1 MNEKL
6 NDDIFYYD
14 RALNR
19 YNTPF
24 EAWHSFFHESI
35 VGNERFEY
43 KFYYYDHILKDVA
56 WNIEPTKTLK
66 QLYKERAQE
75 IRDNYEYV
83 IVCYS
88 GGNDSSNVL
97 ESFYYNNI
105 HIDEIVLVG
114 SFSQDESKEIDLNHN
129 KDLYVNAFPLLK
141 TLHLPNT
148 KITTIDYTELFRDID
163 QFSLV
168 KKYGNDYFPH
178 IGTHKSPHNL
188 FWHDFRQIVGKDNNK
203 KTARVMGAEK
213 VDVGYDFIT
222 STKAVGA
229 HVYFKDNTI
238 NSYGMS
244 HIDENFERVNFYND
258 PRSTVCIDI
267 LKKQAH
273 IVHNLI
279 KLKIANGDPL
289 AEIEAVFNNRFV
301 LNKLFY
307 DLKTPLVYQSP
318 KSKNYF
324 FSVRDTFLT
333 EKQDS
338 EIFKIHKANIERR
351 VDYFR
356 QNVTFLS
363 RKYYIE

>member
-1 MNEKL
+1 MNDKL
-6 NDDIFYYD
+6 DNGIFYYD
-14 RALNR
+14 SFLNR

-24 EAWHSFFHESI
+24 ETWHSSHHN
-35 VGNERFEY
+35 NELFKDKPLC

-83 IVCYS
+83 ILCYS
-88 GGNDSSNVL
+88 GGNDSTNVL

-141 TLHLPNT
+141 ILNLPNT
-148 KITTIDYTELFRDID
+148 KITIIDYTELFRDIN

-168 KKYGNDYFPH
+168 EKYGNDYFPH

-188 FWHDFRQIVGKDNNK
+188 FWHDFRQVVGKDNNK

-213 VDVGYDFIT
+213 VDVGYDSIT
-222 STKAVGA
+222 SKEAIGP

-238 NSYGMS
+238 NSYGMN
-244 HIDENFERVNFYND
+244 HTDENFERVNFYND
-258 PRSTVCIDI
+258 PRSKICIDI
-267 LKKQAH
+267 LRKQAH
-273 IVHNLI
+273 IINNLV
-279 KLKIANGDPL
+279 KLKVANGSRLKD
-289 AEIEAVFNNRFV
+289 IEAIFNNRFV

-307 DLKTPLVYQSP
+307 DLKNPLIYQSS

-333 EKQDS
+333 DKQDS
-338 EIFKIHKANIERR
+338 EIFKIHKANIQRR

-356 QNVTFLS
+356 QNITFLS